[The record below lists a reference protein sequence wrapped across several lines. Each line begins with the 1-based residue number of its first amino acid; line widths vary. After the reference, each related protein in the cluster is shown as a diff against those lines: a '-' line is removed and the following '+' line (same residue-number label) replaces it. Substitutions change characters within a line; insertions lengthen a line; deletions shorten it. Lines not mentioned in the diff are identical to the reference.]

1 MMNLTEIVQSSGWR
15 NFMAKLY
22 GWGASLVIIGA
33 LFKLMHW
40 PAAGVMLTLGMST
53 EAIIFFFS
61 AFEPQHEEVDWTLVY
76 PELAGINEEEEEF
89 TPKSRAE
96 RDSART
102 SSAGLGKLEEMLENA
117 EITPELFE
125 KLGEGLKNLNQTT
138 RNLMNVSDA
147 AQATNQFLDNL
158 QAASESINSMTESY
172 GQSSEQL
179 TDSIGKL
186 VESYSESAD
195 VLNDAGKN
203 MAEQFA
209 QSSQGFV
216 DNYKSL
222 EEKIQANIELVA
234 SGNQSYNEKLELLN
248 KNLSALN
255 SVYELQMQNTSSH
268 VESSKTIFNEMDV
281 LMNNIKDSVDE
292 TKAYKE
298 EISKLNNNLT
308 ALNAIYGNMLSAMNV
323 VK

>member
-1 MMNLTEIVQSSGWR
+1 MINISELVQTSGWR
-15 NFMAKLY
+15 AFMAKLY
-22 GWGASLVIIGA
+22 GWGASLVILGA

-40 PAAGVMLTLGMST
+40 PAAGTMLIIGMSI

-61 AFEPQHEEVDWTLVY
+61 AFEPQHEEVDWSLVY
-76 PELAGINEEEEEF
+76 PELAGIDEEEEF
-89 TPKSRAE
+89 TKRPRVDRE
-96 RDSART
+96 Y
-102 SSAGLGKLEEMLENA
+102 AGAGGAGFGKLDEMLESA

-125 KLGEGLKNLNQTT
+125 KLGKGLKNLNQTT
-138 RNLMNVSDA
+138 QNLMNVSDA
-147 AQATNQFLDNL
+147 AQATNQFVDNL

-179 TDSIGKL
+179 SHSIGHL
-186 VESYSESAD
+186 VNSYKESAD
-195 VLNDAGKN
+195 VMNDAGKN

-222 EEKIQANIELVA
+222 EEKIQENIELIA
-234 SGNQSYNEKLELLN
+234 TGNQSYNEKLELLN

-255 SVYELQMQNTSSH
+255 SVYELQMQNTNEH
-268 VESSKTIFNEMDV
+268 VESSKTVFNEMDV
-281 LMNNIKDSVDE
+281 LMNNLKESVDE

-298 EISKLNNNLT
+298 EISKLNSNLT